1 MIRCRDVVLAT
12 LGVAVLVGCG
22 SDERDGGPPDTETP
36 VADVI
41 ELDADEVRL
50 ADIAFT
56 TVAALQPDTVH
67 LTGIFT
73 FAPAL
78 VSHIGP
84 RVEGRLKSVA
94 VEIGSDVRAGEAL
107 AVLDSPELGA
117 AQAGWFK
124 ALVNRDVGRKNYE
137 RVERLSRQGIVSER
151 RRLEVEG
158 EVRQREAELA
168 AAASSL
174 HALGVEPDS
183 AASSMFALRSPLD
196 GIVVDKHATV
206 GEVVDTDAVLFTVG
220 DPRTLWIELDV
231 YEADLAR
238 VGIGAPALVTTN
250 AYPDRTFTGQ
260 TTYIAAVLDAD
271 SRTVKVRVEIP
282 NSDLTLKPGMFA
294 RAALVLSEP
303 DPPIGLPA
311 DAIQILDGQPVVFI
325 PEGGGRFRIRQVTVG
340 RTRAG
345 GWTEIRSGLGVGDS
359 VVERGSFALKAQ
371 LLKESFAEE
380 E

>member
-1 MIRCRDVVLAT
+1 VIRYRDVLLAT
-12 LGVAVLVGCG
+12 LAVAVLAGCG
-22 SDERDGGPPDTETP
+22 SDEGESGAAAPELPIP
-36 VADVI
+36 DVI

-50 ADIAFT
+50 ADLEFAA
-56 TVAALQPDTVH
+56 VAALPPDTLH

-73 FAPAL
+73 FVPGR
-78 VSHIGP
+78 VSHVGP
-84 RVEGRLKSVA
+84 RMGGRISSVA
-94 VEIGSDVRAGEAL
+94 VEIGSTVRTGEKL
-107 AVLDSPELGA
+107 AILDSPELGD
-117 AQAGWFK
+117 AQAEWFT
-124 ALVNRDVGRKNYE
+124 ALVARDVGRENYE

-151 RRLEVEG
+151 RRLEVQG
-158 EVRQREAELA
+158 EARQQESELA

-174 HALGVEPDS
+174 RALGVEPDS
-183 AASSMFALRSPLD
+183 SASSMFALRSPLD

-206 GEVVDTDAVLFTVG
+206 GEVVGTDAVLFTVG

-250 AYPDRTFTGQ
+250 AYPDRTFTGR
-260 TTYIAAVLDAD
+260 TTYIAAILDVD
-271 SRTVKVRVEIP
+271 SRTVKIRVEIP
-282 NSDLTLKPGMFA
+282 NPDLTLKPGMFA
-294 RAALVLSEP
+294 RAALVLSDP
-303 DPPIGLPA
+303 DPPIGLPEE
-311 DAIQILDGQPVVFI
+311 AIQTLNGQPVVFVR
-325 PEGGGRFRIRQVTVG
+325 EDGGRFRIRRVEVG

-359 VVERGSFALKAQ
+359 VVARGSFTLKAQ

>member
-1 MIRCRDVVLAT
+1 MIRYRDVLLAT
-12 LGVAVLVGCG
+12 LGFAVLAGCS
-22 SDERDGGPPDTETP
+22 SDEQNVGAPHSETP
-36 VADVI
+36 IPDVI
-41 ELDADEVRL
+41 ELNADEVRL
-50 ADIAFT
+50 ADLEFT
-56 TVAALQPDTVH
+56 TVAALPPDTVH

-73 FAPAL
+73 FVPAR
-78 VSHIGP
+78 VSHVGP
-84 RVEGRLKSVA
+84 RMGGRISSVA
-94 VEIGSDVRAGEAL
+94 VEIGSSVRAGETL
-107 AVLDSPELGA
+107 AVLDSPELGN
-117 AQAGWFK
+117 AQAAWFK
-124 ALVNRDVGRKNYE
+124 ALVNRDVGRKNQE
-137 RVERLSRQGIVSER
+137 RIERLSRQGIVSER

-174 HALGVEPDS
+174 RALGVKPDS
-183 AASSMFALRSPLD
+183 TASSMFALRSPLD

-250 AYPDRTFTGQ
+250 AYPGQTFTGR
-260 TTYIAAVLDAD
+260 TTYIAAVLDED
-271 SRTVKVRVEIP
+271 SRTVKIRVEIP
-282 NSDLTLKPGMFA
+282 NPDLALKPGMFA
-294 RAALVLSEP
+294 RAALVLSDP
-303 DPPIGLPA
+303 DPPIGLPEE
-311 DAIQILDGQPVVFI
+311 AIQTLDGQPVVFI
-325 PEGGGRFRIRQVTVG
+325 REDAGMFRIRRVAVG

-345 GWTEIRSGLGVGDS
+345 GWTEIRSGLSVGDS
-359 VVERGSFALKAQ
+359 VVARGSFSLKAQ